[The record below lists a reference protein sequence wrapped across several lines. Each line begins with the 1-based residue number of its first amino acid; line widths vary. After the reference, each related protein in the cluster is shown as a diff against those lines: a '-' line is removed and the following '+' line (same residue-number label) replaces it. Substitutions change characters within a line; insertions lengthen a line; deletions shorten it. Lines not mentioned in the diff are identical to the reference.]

1 MQLMQA
7 QHSSSLTASLTML
20 FLAPVPFREMAH
32 PCASEH
38 GDFPEA
44 NMTQFV
50 RLGLV
55 PEKKTSKT
63 SGRSCG
69 PRWRSS
75 HTQMIGLEA
84 QTLLRRSY
92 AKLCEANHLLSS
104 SITQRVSIAISRNA
118 WHLLRMRGF
127 PNGTSFWFW
136 SLARSVSFSWQ
147 YISIL
152 WGTSKMSFEFT
163 CSVSRS
169 LRSSGSFLSKNSG
182 REHFQMSDSGL
193 ISFGLSFLLTHSVT
207 LHKSAVRTD
216 GVLRI
221 WEGRPPGKMHHWICS
236 ICDSLQHLWITSLSI
251 ELPRNV
257 VLQLCMGR
265 SGRWLVGKTHTTRR

>member
-38 GDFPEA
+38 GDFPAA

-55 PEKKTSKT
+55 PEKNFENFGQKLWTSVT
-63 SGRSCG
+63 ELAHPNDRPRSANFA
-69 PRWRSS
+69 S
-75 HTQMIGLEA
+75 
-84 QTLLRRSY
+84 
-92 AKLCEANHLLSS
+92 AKPCEANHLLSS

-169 LRSSGSFLSKNSG
+169 LRSSGFPFQKLWARAFSNVWLRFDQLWPIFSSHTFSHPAQVCGSHRWCSPYLG
-182 REHFQMSDSGL
+182 RQATWQNAPLDMFNLRLFATSLNHIAVNRAAQKRC
-193 ISFGLSFLLTHSVT
+193 TTT
-207 LHKSAVRTD
+207 LH
-216 GVLRI
+216 G
-221 WEGRPPGKMHHWICS
+221 
-236 ICDSLQHLWITSLSI
+236 
-251 ELPRNV
+251 
-257 VLQLCMGR
+257 
-265 SGRWLVGKTHTTRR
+265 